1 MFQSLMVMTVKLIS
15 PPLQLTTPSPNLQ
28 CLTHLHNFLD
38 FPLLNADGIQHERS
52 ETSWMRSPLWPLV
65 HDHPD
70 PQSPGNSKRAK
81 HRESVNIAVELFPN
95 GCEGSTNLPAGW
107 HYDPKTHEIYL
118 GSTAIFGALKMDF
131 WLETMSGQGIALFIQ
146 QIFPCLPRSS
156 RPQMA

>member
-1 MFQSLMVMTVKLIS
+1 MVMTVKLIS
-15 PPLQLTTPSPNLQ
+15 PPLQLTTPPPILQ
-28 CLTHLHNFLD
+28 CLRHLHNFPGLS
-38 FPLLNADGIQHERS
+38 FAERRRQHERS

-118 GSTAIFGALKMDF
+118 GFHSRF
-131 WLETMSGQGIALFIQ
+131 LEL
-146 QIFPCLPRSS
+146 
-156 RPQMA
+156 